1 MVIPLS
7 NIKPGETVRIVAIG
21 NDGPMAGRLE
31 DLGFEI
37 NSTISCVLQKP
48 RKNIAAYLVRN
59 AVIALRRCDSRY
71 ILVTPAEMTPAEV
84 NS

>member
-7 NIKPGETVRIVAIG
+7 NIKPGETVRIVSIG

-37 NSTISCVLQKP
+37 NSTISCVLQKT

-59 AVIALRRCDSRY
+59 AVIALRRQDSRY
-71 ILVTPAEMTPAEV
+71 ILVTPVEVTP
-84 NS
+84 